1 MNYLKEY
8 KNIVFEDI
16 KHIDEDSNEYWSA
29 RELMVVLE
37 YKKWQNFKTV
47 INNAKISCVNSNI
60 SLSEQFTEVSKPLVG
75 GNGNIQNVLDY
86 KLSRYACYLITQ
98 NADPRKEVVALGQT
112 YFAIQTRK
120 QELSEEEYDS
130 LSEDEKRIYQRNKVR
145 SGNIQLNK
153 TALNAGVKN
162 FGEFHNA
169 GYRGLY
175 NGETADDIFKRKNL
189 NYRQD
194 ILDFMGSDELIYNL
208 FRISLTDQSIK
219 SNHIYG
225 EKEACNTH
233 FETSK
238 DIREFI
244 KIHGGTMPENLPTPN
259 KSIDEIKIDKYIGE

>member
-16 KHIDEDSNEYWSA
+16 KHIDKEGNEYWYA
-29 RELMVVLE
+29 RELQIVLGYRQWRSIKELIDRAMIACKESKYNIDDHFAVQRKMVDIGS
-37 YKKWQNFKTV
+37 KTTR
-47 INNAKISCVNSNI
+47 KII
-60 SLSEQFTEVSKPLVG
+60 
-75 GNGNIQNVLDY
+75 DY
-86 KLSRYACYLITQ
+86 KLSRYACYLIVM
-98 NADPRKEVVALGQT
+98 NGNPKKEIIALGQT

-120 QELSEEEYDS
+120 QELSEKEYNE
-130 LSEDEKRIYQRNKVR
+130 LTEDEKRLYQRNKVR
-145 SGNIQLNK
+145 SGNIKLNK

-244 KIHGGTMPENLPTPN
+244 KIHGGTTPEDLPTPN